1 MVVTVY
7 KTTFRGFS
15 IRCHFEKGAWWA
27 TAHTRNEKGL
37 TRRSEVVF
45 RSSKKE
51 ALFGAEYLVLKRECK
66 LSERPQV
73 LMVNSKTIYKNE
85 IARRSI
91 SVPCDPETEIERE
104 LIQTSFLPIEII
116 NFATPDPTTLL
127 STRVCFC

>member
-1 MVVTVY
+1 MVVKVF

-27 TAHTRNEKGL
+27 TAHTRNDKRLG
-37 TRRSEVVF
+37 RRSKVVF
-45 RSSKKE
+45 RSSKEE
-51 ALFGAEYLVLKRECK
+51 ALFGAEYLVLRRECQ
-66 LSERPQV
+66 LSEKPQV
-73 LMVNSKTIYKNE
+73 LIVDGNLVYKNK
-85 IARRSI
+85 IARRLM
-91 SVPCDPETEIERE
+91 SVPCDSETEIERE